1 MLLKHIIMKVNN
13 IKIFMHLVFHK
24 ILHMLHF
31 FSMTICIVLIFSS
44 ILIIN
49 TLYFLFKVK
58 LEVRQLLEV
67 FQNFTLINK
76 LQL

>member
-1 MLLKHIIMKVNN
+1 
-13 IKIFMHLVFHK
+13 
-24 ILHMLHF
+24 MLHF

-67 FQNFTLINK
+67 FQNFTFINK

>member
-1 MLLKHIIMKVNN
+1 
-13 IKIFMHLVFHK
+13 MHLVFHK

-31 FSMTICIVLIFSS
+31 LSMTICIVLIFSS

-49 TLYFLFKVK
+49 TLFFLLKVK

-67 FQNFTLINK
+67 FQNFTFINK